1 MSVFCKKKFNDEG
14 DLSRI
19 TKDDHNDNDKNQ
31 FENKN
36 LILRKTRA
44 ACTRS
49 KEKHVDDK
57 MIISKSSKYKKL
69 PSFCI
74 Q

>member
-19 TKDDHNDNDKNQ
+19 TKDDHNDYDKNQ